1 MADKEKKESHSSG
14 GGEGAGG
21 ALDALFWILLLLV
34 ALMAIGSVLN
44 MFGFYFSNL
53 PSPAGVF
60 DWIFSRIQVV
70 SVFLS
75 LLFFS
80 ASIFFSIK
88 VSELF
93 HSAHGGGHGH
103 DSHGQGHAHGSGEQI
118 HDLDIQSHGP
128 NKKWLNIEEKMS
140 SQNEQD
146 WRGAIVDADIILEEM
161 LGKMGYVGAGIAE
174 KLKQVD
180 KADFKT
186 LQNAWDA
193 HKLRNRIAHE
203 GSSFHLSR
211 TEAEIAIN
219 NFKKVFEE
227 FYFI

>member
-1 MADKEKKESHSSG
+1 M
-14 GGEGAGG
+14 
-21 ALDALFWILLLLV
+21 
-34 ALMAIGSVLN
+34 
-44 MFGFYFSNL
+44 
-53 PSPAGVF
+53 
-60 DWIFSRIQVV
+60 
-70 SVFLS
+70 FLS

-80 ASIFFSIK
+80 ASIYLSVK

-93 HSAHGGGHGH
+93 HSAHGGHGH
-103 DSHGQGHAHGSGEQI
+103 EHGGGHSHSESAHTPVINIQNHA
-118 HDLDIQSHGP
+118 P
-128 NKKWLNIEEKMS
+128 NKRWQKIEDKMS

-146 WRGAIVDADIILEEM
+146 WRGAIVDADIILDEM
-161 LGKMGYVGAGIAE
+161 LGHMGYVGEGIAL

-186 LQNAWDA
+186 LQDAWDA

-227 FYFI
+227 FYFYSARGL